1 MFYLYVFYCKLYEVV
16 YFRLFFI
23 EIFDIISFLETFVRL
38 RLAERAGDQALV
50 KEVAAEWRRKGER
63 MRKETRMMD
72 HVREQGAP
80 NLALYTNGLTA
91 LQSEKYFNSYFHLD
105 GGADMAG
112 NYKEET
118 K

>member
-1 MFYLYVFYCKLYEVV
+1 M
-16 YFRLFFI
+16 
-23 EIFDIISFLETFVRL
+23 RL